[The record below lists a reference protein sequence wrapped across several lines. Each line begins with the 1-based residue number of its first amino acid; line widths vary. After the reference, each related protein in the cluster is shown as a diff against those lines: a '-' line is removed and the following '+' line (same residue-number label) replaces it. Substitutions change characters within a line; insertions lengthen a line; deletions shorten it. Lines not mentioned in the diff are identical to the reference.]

1 MKPELQNAVSV
12 FFIFIVPVYLNG
24 GFIEV
29 PFNIMLTL
37 NLHIKI
43 NFFSLFY

>member
-12 FFIFIVPVYLNG
+12 FFIFIVTVYLNG
-24 GFIEV
+24 ESIKV